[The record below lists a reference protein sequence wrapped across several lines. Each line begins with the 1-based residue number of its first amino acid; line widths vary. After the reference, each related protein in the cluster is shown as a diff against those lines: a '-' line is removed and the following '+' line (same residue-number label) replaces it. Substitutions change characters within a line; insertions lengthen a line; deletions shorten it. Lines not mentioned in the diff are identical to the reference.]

1 MFRVVFLCTENSN
14 RSQMAEAFA
23 RRYGEGVLEAWSA
36 GSKPSGQVNPRAIEA
51 MAEKG
56 IDLTPHESKTTDHLP
71 DGPFDAVITMGCGDE
86 CPWVAG
92 HHREDWELPDPGPM
106 PYEGLLEV
114 RDKIEENVLGLVS
127 RLRDHMLTRG

>member
-1 MFRVVFLCTENSN
+1 MFRVAFLCTENSN

-23 RRYGEGVLEAWSA
+23 RRHGEGVLEAWSA

-56 IDLTPHESKTTDHLP
+56 FDLTPHESKSTSELP
-71 DGPFDAVITMGCGDE
+71 DGAFDAVITMGCGDE

-92 HHREDWELPDPGPM
+92 RHREDWELPDPGPM
-106 PYEGLLEV
+106 GYEGLVEV